1 VRSRLWSLVDPD
13 VAHTQ
18 AVCRLRALVLV
29 STVVVTMA
37 IAGSEGRDRLAASAD
52 ARTTGGSPAR
62 SSPAAPSPTSLNRGT
77 TTTTVGTS
85 MAVAPSPAS
94 APGLPATEPGTVP
107 VLTRIDTTD
116 PVVFITID
124 DGIVRSAATAD
135 ALHRLGVPV
144 TLFLVD
150 DPVRVGRSYVS
161 SLPDATVESHTS
173 THPDLR
179 TLSEGRQRAEIC
191 GNVETIDDAFGH
203 RATLFR
209 PPYGNFDDGT
219 RRAAAACGM
228 RAIVLWS
235 VVVDG
240 GSISF
245 RTTPRLRPG
254 DIVLLHFTDDLPSD
268 LQVLAERI
276 EAAGLTVGSLED
288 YLRV

>member
-1 VRSRLWSLVDPD
+1 VRSRIWALVDPN

-29 STVVVTMA
+29 STVIVTIA
-37 IAGSEGRDRLAASAD
+37 VAGSEGRDRLAASAD
-52 ARTTGGSPAR
+52 ERTTDGSPGRGSPAV
-62 SSPAAPSPTSLNRGT
+62 ASPTSLAGGT
-77 TTTTVGTS
+77 TTTVAAS
-85 MAVAPSPAS
+85 MPAPPSQPTT
-94 APGLPATEPGTVP
+94 PGLPTTEPGTVP

-124 DGIVRSAATAD
+124 DGSVRSAATAD
-135 ALHRLGVPV
+135 ALQRLGVPV

-150 DPVRVGRSYVS
+150 DPVRVGRSYFS
-161 SLPDATVESHTS
+161 SLPDATVEAHTS

-179 TLSEGRQRAEIC
+179 TLSEARQRAEIC
-191 GNVETIDDAFGH
+191 GNVDTIEASFGH
-203 RATLFR
+203 RPALLR
-209 PPYGNFDDGT
+209 PPYGNFNDDT

-235 VVVDG
+235 VVVEG

-254 DIVLLHFTDDLPSD
+254 DIVLLHFTDALPSD

-276 EAAGLTVGSLED
+276 ESAGLTVGSLED
-288 YLRV
+288 YLRA